1 MKNEKQINPLE
12 NNMISDD
19 ELNNIIGAN
28 KDLYDKLN
36 ELPEIEALD
45 SFIDQKESMDEIDR
59 EKGFF
64 LDLIA
69 KIKSFYH
76 ENELV
81 RYASWALILI
91 FLSTTA
97 LTFLEYE
104 MFYNDLMGYV
114 EGSFTFGRK
123 TPNWLD
129 TFFHT
134 FWWAVVTF
142 TTCLLYTSD
151 AADDP

>member
-1 MKNEKQINPLE
+1 MKNERQLNPLE
-12 NNMISDD
+12 NKIISDK
-19 ELNNIIGAN
+19 ELDNIIGAN

-36 ELPEIEALD
+36 ELPVIEALD
-45 SFIDQKESMDEIDR
+45 SFIDQEKSIDGIDR
-59 EKGFF
+59 QKEFS

-97 LTFLEYE
+97 LTFLEE
-104 MFYNDLMGYV
+104 KVFRV
-114 EGSFTFGRK
+114 FCRK
-123 TPNWLD
+123 RVILRAWRVRL
-129 TFFHT
+129 F
-134 FWWAVVTF
+134 
-142 TTCLLYTSD
+142 
-151 AADDP
+151 

>member
-1 MKNEKQINPLE
+1 MKNERQLNPLE
-12 NNMISDD
+12 NKIISDN
-19 ELNNIIGAN
+19 ELDNIIGAN

-45 SFIDQKESMDEIDR
+45 SVTDQEESINGIDR
-59 EKGFF
+59 QKGFS

-69 KIKSFYH
+69 KLKSFYYD
-76 ENELV
+76 NELV

-104 MFYNDLMGYV
+104 
-114 EGSFTFGRK
+114 SK
-123 TPNWLD
+123 
-129 TFFHT
+129 
-134 FWWAVVTF
+134 
-142 TTCLLYTSD
+142 
-151 AADDP
+151 